1 MAYWEN
7 KTSNNAVLVEESE
20 DGTITTIKLNRPKV
34 RNAINDEMFIGLTEA
49 VVKTVPSKSRVVV
62 ITGTDEFFSSGI
74 DLNSLNTAF
83 VSKERAGPDLS
94 SPPVFRYYN
103 STGSQHVFSLLEKIE
118 KPVIAKISGY
128 CIGMAM
134 ELVLACDF
142 RFCTESTMFSLM
154 EPKVGLIPD
163 VGGTSRLTRLVG
175 IPNATDILLTA
186 RKFDGNEALRLGFVN
201 GVAKNNEELDALVKK
216 YTDELIDSAPLAVG
230 MGKRLIKA
238 CYGKDVY
245 HGMELESLVQ
255 SMLVQTKDLKIGAIA
270 RMQRKKPEWKGK

>member
-1 MAYWEN
+1 MGN
-7 KTSNNAVLVEESE
+7 VSSNNAVLVEESE

-49 VVKTVPSKSRVVV
+49 VEKIVPSKSRVVV

-103 STGSQHVFSLLEKIE
+103 STGSQHVFSLLEKLE

-142 RFCTESTMFSLM
+142 RFCTGSTMFSLM

-163 VGGTSRLTRLVG
+163 VGGTSRLTRLV
-175 IPNATDILLTA
+175 DILLTA

-255 SMLVQTKDLKIGAIA
+255 SMLVQSKDLKIGAIA
-270 RMQRKKPEWKGK
+270 RMQRKKPQWTGK

>member
-1 MAYWEN
+1 MEN
-7 KTSNNAVLVEESE
+7 EYDKNAVLVDENEETE
-20 DGTITTIKLNRPKV
+20 ITTITLNRPKV
-34 RNAINDEMFIGLTEA
+34 RNAINSDIFLGLQDA
-49 VVKTVPSKSRVVV
+49 IDKIVSSKTRVVI
-62 ITGTDEFFSSGI
+62 ITGGDEYFSSGV
-74 DLNSLNTAF
+74 DLNQINTAF
-83 VSKERAGPDLS
+83 VKKNGQIDMA
-94 SPPVFRYYN
+94 SPSIFRYIN
-103 STGSQHVFSLLEKIE
+103 STYSQHIFSKLEKME
-118 KPVIAKISGY
+118 KPVIAKINGY
-128 CIGMAM
+128 CFGMAM
-134 ELVLACDF
+134 ELSLACDF
-142 RFCTESTMFSLM
+142 RFCTESAIFSLM
-154 EPKVGLIPD
+154 EAKVGIIPD

-186 RKFDGNEALRLGFVN
+186 RRFDGNEAFRMGLVN
-201 GVAKNNEELDALVKK
+201 GVAKNSEELDVLVKK